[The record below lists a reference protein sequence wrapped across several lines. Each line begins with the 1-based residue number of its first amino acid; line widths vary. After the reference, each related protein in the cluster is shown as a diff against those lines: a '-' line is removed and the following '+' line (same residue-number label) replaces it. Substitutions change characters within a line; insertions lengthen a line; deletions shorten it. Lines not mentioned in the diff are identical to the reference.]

1 MSSNIYYR
9 SFIFIRLMLVIFT
22 VKFEKCVFCIFS
34 LHDDRSFTDATDDT
48 PYCIPHHGY
57 RSFTFVQDDA
67 LPSLIILN
75 GDKNTL

>member
-1 MSSNIYYR
+1 MLM
-9 SFIFIRLMLVIFT
+9 IFA
-22 VKFEKCVFCIFS
+22 VKFEKWIFGIFLFMMADPS
-34 LHDDRSFTDATDDT
+34 LMLQMT

>member
-1 MSSNIYYR
+1 MTMSEESIPLMTSYR
-9 SFIFIRLMLVIFT
+9 SPR
-22 VKFEKCVFCIFS
+22 
-34 LHDDRSFTDATDDT
+34 
-48 PYCIPHHGY
+48 YGY

>member
-1 MSSNIYYR
+1 MLM
-9 SFIFIRLMLVIFT
+9 IFA
-22 VKFEKCVFCIFS
+22 VKFEKWIFGIFS
-34 LHDDRSFTDATDDT
+34 LHD
-48 PYCIPHHGY
+48 G

>member
-1 MSSNIYYR
+1 
-9 SFIFIRLMLVIFT
+9 MLVIFA
-22 VKFEKCVFCIFS
+22 VKFESGSSVFFLFMMADPS
-34 LHDDRSFTDATDDT
+34 LMLQMT